1 MEQVW
6 MHGKFAEKHFS
17 QLLLHIWKAEGSG
30 RLEVTKEST
39 DLRATFRKGNLVII
53 KDFWDEEA
61 FCDSLHKK
69 QVLDSPT
76 WKRCIKHAKG
86 HKVSLIKTLIELA
99 ILTPQELW
107 ESLEEYQ
114 RADLLPVFD
123 WEQGE
128 YFFDTEKAVHEQKV
142 LLQIPTLEFLHD
154 GIRHMRNETLLNSL
168 APDESKTT
176 EKLFSESSESITLS
190 SPERYVLSLINKPK
204 SLKFIYTTSELGYR
218 ETQRIVFTLISLGF
232 IGFPQKNKAAQ
243 ASTEIPKSEIY
254 RILELFNEK
263 CSYIFKYISKE
274 IGPVALNILEKCLED
289 AKPSLSPIFE
299 KARLGP
305 DGKVETNS
313 ILKGGISLSR
323 EDFKVQVLNGLN
335 DILVAE
341 VLAVKR
347 TLGNEHESSLVNHL
361 KKIGEWN

>member
-1 MEQVW
+1 MKQVW
-6 MHGKFAEKHFS
+6 LHGKLADNHFS
-17 QLLLHIWKAEGSG
+17 QLLLQIWKAEGSG
-30 RLEVTKEST
+30 RLELSQESA
-39 DLRATFRKGNLVII
+39 DLRATFHKGNLVII
-53 KDFWDEEA
+53 PDFLDEEA
-61 FCDSLHKK
+61 FCDSLNKK
-69 QVLDSPT
+69 SELDT
-76 WKRCIKHAKG
+76 ATLKRCLKQSRSQKTS
-86 HKVSLIKTLIELA
+86 VLKTLIELT
-99 ILTPQELW
+99 ILTPEQLW
-107 ESLEEYQ
+107 AYLEEYQ
-114 RADLLPVFD
+114 VSDLLPVFD

-128 YFFDTEKAVHEQKV
+128 YFFDTEKPIHEHKI
-142 LLQIPTLEFLHD
+142 LLHIPTLGFLHE
-154 GIRHMRNETLLNSL
+154 GIRHMKSEKLLKAL
-168 APDESKTT
+168 APDESKTA
-176 EKLFSESSESITLS
+176 EQLFSESSESINLS
-190 SPERYVLSLINKPK
+190 PPEKYVLSLLNEPK
-204 SLKFIYTTSELGYR
+204 SLKQIYTSSELGYR
-218 ETQRIVFTLISLGF
+218 ETSRTIFILLSLGF
-232 IGFPQKNKAAQ
+232 IGFPQKSKTAQ
-243 ASTEIPKSEIY
+243 ASPEIPKSEIY

-263 CSYIFKYISKE
+263 CAFIFKYISKE

-323 EDFKVQVLNGLN
+323 EEFKKQILNGLN

>member
-6 MHGKFAEKHFS
+6 LHGKLAEKHFS

-30 RLEVTKEST
+30 QLEITKEAI
-39 DLRATFRKGNLVII
+39 DLRATFQKGNLVII
-53 KDFWDEEA
+53 SDFLDEEA
-61 FCDSLHKK
+61 FCDSLRTKRK
-69 QVLDSPT
+69 LDSPT
-76 WKRCIKHAKG
+76 LKRCIEQAKIQ
-86 HKVSLIKTLIELA
+86 KASLLKTLIDLA
-99 ILTPQELW
+99 VLTPEQIW
-107 ESLEEYQ
+107 DDLEEYQ
-114 RADLLPVFD
+114 RSDLLPLFD

-128 YFFDTEKAVHEQKV
+128 YFFDTENPIHKHKI
-142 LLQIPTLEFLHD
+142 LLHIPTLELLHE
-154 GIRHMRNETLLNSL
+154 GIRHMQNERLLNSL
-168 APDESKTT
+168 APDESKTA
-176 EKLFSESSESITLS
+176 EKIYSESSESINLS
-190 SPERYVLSLINKPK
+190 APERYVLSFFNEPK
-204 SLKFIYTTSELGYR
+204 SLKQIYASSELGYR
-218 ETQRIVFTLISLGF
+218 ETLRIVVTLIYLGF
-232 IGFPQKNKAAQ
+232 IGFPQKNKTAQ
-243 ASTEIPKSEIY
+243 ASSEIPKSEIY

-263 CSYIFKYISKE
+263 CSFIFKYISKE

-289 AKPSLSPIFE
+289 TKPSLSPLFE

-313 ILKGGISLSR
+313 ILKGGVSLSR
-323 EDFKVQVLNGLN
+323 EEFKVQILNGLN

>member
-6 MHGKFAEKHFS
+6 LHGKLAEKHFS

-30 RLEVTKEST
+30 RLEITKDSI
-39 DLRATFRKGNLVII
+39 DLRATFHKGNLVII
-53 KDFWDEEA
+53 KDFLDEEA
-61 FCDSLHKK
+61 FCDSLHEKK
-69 QVLDSPT
+69 ILDLPT
-76 WKRCIKHAKG
+76 LKRCIKQAKNQ
-86 HKVSLIKTLIELA
+86 KTSLLKTLIDLT
-99 ILTPQELW
+99 ILTPEQLW
-107 ESLEEYQ
+107 DYLEEYQ
-114 RADLLPVFD
+114 RSDLFPVFD
-123 WEQGE
+123 WEEGE
-128 YFFDTEKAVHEQKV
+128 YFFDTEKPIHKHKV
-142 LLQIPTLEFLHD
+142 LLCIPTLGLLHD
-154 GIRHMRNETLLNSL
+154 GIRLMQNEKLMNSL
-168 APDESKTT
+168 APDESKTA
-176 EKLFSESSESITLS
+176 EKLFPESYDSINLS
-190 SPERYVLSLINKPK
+190 APERYVLSLLDEPK
-204 SLKFIYTTSELGYR
+204 SLKQIYSTSELGHR
-218 ETQRIVFTLISLGF
+218 ETLRIIFTLFSLDFVGF
-232 IGFPQKNKAAQ
+232 LQKNKTAQ
-243 ASTEIPKSEIY
+243 ASPEIPKSEIY

-263 CSYIFKYISKE
+263 CSFIFKYISKE

-305 DGKVETNS
+305 EGKMETNS

-323 EDFKVQVLNGLN
+323 EEFKIQILNGLN

>member
-6 MHGKFAEKHFS
+6 FHGKLSEKHFA

-30 RLEVTKEST
+30 RLEITKESI
-39 DLRATFRKGNLVII
+39 DLRATFHKGNLVVI
-53 KDFWDEEA
+53 KDFLDEEA

-69 QVLDSPT
+69 KVLDSPT
-76 WKRCIKHAKG
+76 LMRCIKQANSQKT
-86 HKVSLIKTLIELA
+86 SLLKTFIELA
-99 ILTPQELW
+99 ILTPQQLW
-107 ESLEEYQ
+107 EYLEEYQ
-114 RADLLPVFD
+114 RTDLLPVFD

-128 YFFDTEKAVHEQKV
+128 YFFDIEKPIHEHKI
-142 LLQIPTLEFLHD
+142 LLQIPTLGLIHQ
-154 GIRHMRNETLLNSL
+154 GIRHMRSETLLNSL
-168 APDESKTT
+168 ASDESKSA
-176 EKLFSESSESITLS
+176 EKLFPEFSESITLS
-190 SPERYVLSLINKPK
+190 APERYVLSLLNKPK
-204 SLKFIYTTSELGYR
+204 SLKQIYSTSELGSR
-218 ETQRIVFTLISLGF
+218 ETHRIVIILIFLGF
-232 IGFPQKNKAAQ
+232 IGFPQKNKATQ
-243 ASTEIPKSEIY
+243 ASPEIPKSEIY

-263 CSYIFKYISKE
+263 CSFIFKYISKE

-323 EDFKVQVLNGLN
+323 EEFKIQVLNGLN

-347 TLGNEHESSLVNHL
+347 TLGNEHESTLVNHL